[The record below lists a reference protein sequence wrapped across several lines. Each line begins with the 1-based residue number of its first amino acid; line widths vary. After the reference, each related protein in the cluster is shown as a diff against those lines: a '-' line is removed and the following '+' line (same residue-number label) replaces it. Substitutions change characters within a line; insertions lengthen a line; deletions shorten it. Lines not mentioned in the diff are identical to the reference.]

1 MKERFI
7 LHPFYAYHI
16 LPMTPEQLG
25 PYRIGKR
32 LGRGGMGTVYEAVNT
47 TTGETAAVKVLH
59 PALGDEEGFRERFE
73 IEVETLKKLRH
84 PQIVRLYGFGSQGET
99 LYYAMEYV
107 NGTNLEEE
115 LQNGR
120 RFSWREV
127 TQAGIKLARALKL
140 AHDFGIIHRDLKPAN
155 VLLSSDEDIKLTDFG
170 IAKLFGTYRLTNEGG
185 LIGTAEYMSPEQA
198 EGKPVTAQSD
208 LYSLGGVL
216 FAMLTGRPPF
226 RAKSLPEVLQMQ
238 RFAEPPRATQFA
250 PDTPSALADILTRLL
265 SKNPSDR
272 AANAGMLA
280 KEFSAMEHGLIAKSL
295 RDEAEATRSDYRDV
309 LSLSQSETLAGE
321 VLPADSNAAPLDPNQ
336 PTRVADAGGTRSSY
350 SGKVSQASGSDAP
363 TLQARVTAGA
373 PQPSAAP
380 LRLLRENR
388 FLTVE
393 EEEAESAEEAA
404 REQRRRTLLNAAAI
418 VGVLALI
425 AGAVFYAT
433 RPPTADALY
442 QKLAQGRAEGASL
455 LEQESTLTQFAELYP
470 DDPRIAEVRDWQ
482 AELVVTRF
490 EKQLHFRANSLLQ
503 EETTSPL
510 VREFLLA
517 NQLVERDPPTALRR
531 WQAIV
536 QLYGSKPPASL
547 SAEDAKCLELIK
559 QKITHW
565 QPSVVKA
572 QASELALLQERLA
585 EARRLA
591 ATDPPQARAILE
603 GIITL
608 YAERPWA
615 DGITAQARRALEDWR
630 QASTE
635 K

>member
-1 MKERFI
+1 MV
-7 LHPFYAYHI
+7 
-16 LPMTPEQLG
+16 PEQLG
-25 PYRIGKR
+25 PYRIGRR

-47 TTGETAAVKVLH
+47 SNNETAAVKVLH
-59 PALGDEEGFRERFE
+59 PSLGDEEGFRERFE

-84 PQIVRLYGFGSQGET
+84 PQIVRLYGFGAQGET

-120 RFSWREV
+120 RFTWREV

-140 AHDFGIIHRDLKPAN
+140 AHDHGIIHRDLKPAN

-170 IAKLFGTYRLTNEGG
+170 IAKLFGTYRLTSDGG

-250 PDTPSALADILTRLL
+250 PDTPAALADILTRLL
-265 SKNPSDR
+265 SKNPAER

-280 KEFSAMEHGLIAKSL
+280 KELSAMEHGLSAKSL
-295 RDEAEATRSDYRDV
+295 REDATATPQQMLDA

-321 VLPADSNAAPLDPNQ
+321 VLPADSNASPLDPNQ
-336 PTRVADAGGTRSSY
+336 PTRIADAGGTRSSY
-350 SGKVSQASGSDAP
+350 SGKVSAASPASDAP

-380 LRLLRENR
+380 LRVLRENR

-393 EEEAESAEEAA
+393 EDEAEAAKRQAAEE
-404 REQRRRTLLNAAAI
+404 RRRKLFQSLAILTILAALVAVTLYTL
-418 VGVLALI
+418 
-425 AGAVFYAT
+425 
-433 RPPTADALY
+433 RPPSADALY
-442 QKLAQGRAEGASL
+442 QKLAQGRAEGATL
-455 LEQESTLTQFAELYP
+455 LEQEATLTQFVELYP
-470 DDPRIAEVRDWQ
+470 HDARIDEVQAWQ
-482 AELVVTRF
+482 EELALTRL
-490 EKQLHFRANSLLQ
+490 ERQLHVRANTILH
-503 EETTSPL
+503 EESTPPL
-510 VREFLLA
+510 VREYLLA
-517 NQLVERDPPTALRR
+517 NQVVEHDPPTALRR

-536 QLYGSKPPASL
+536 QLYGMKSNTPL
-547 SAEDAKCLELIK
+547 TAEEEQCLELTK
-559 QKITHW
+559 QKIARW
-565 QPSVVKA
+565 QPIVAKTQSA
-572 QASELALLQERLA
+572 ELAQLKERLDQA
-585 EARRLA
+585 KKLA
-591 ATDPPQARAILE
+591 ATDQPQARAILE

-608 YAERPWA
+608 YSDRPWA
-615 DGITAQARRALEDWR
+615 EPITSQARRALEDVQQVR
-630 QASTE
+630 SE

>member
-1 MKERFI
+1 
-7 LHPFYAYHI
+7 
-16 LPMTPEQLG
+16 
-25 PYRIGKR
+25 
-32 LGRGGMGTVYEAVNT
+32 MGTVYEAVNT
-47 TTGETAAVKVLH
+47 TTNETAAIKVLH
-59 PALGDEEGFRERFE
+59 PSLGDEEGFRERFE

-84 PQIVRLYGFGSQGET
+84 PQIVRLYGFGAQGET

-120 RFSWREV
+120 RFTWREV

-140 AHDFGIIHRDLKPAN
+140 AHDHGIVHRDLKPAN
-155 VLLSSDEDIKLTDFG
+155 ILLSSDEDIKLTDFG
-170 IAKLFGTYRLTNEGG
+170 IAKLFGTYRLTSDGG

-250 PDTPSALADILTRLL
+250 PDTPAALADILTRLL
-265 SKNPSDR
+265 SKNPAER

-280 KEFSAMEHGLIAKSL
+280 KELSAMEHGLSAKSL
-295 RDEAEATRSDYRDV
+295 RDEATATPKQLLDA

-321 VLPADSNAAPLDPNQ
+321 VLPADSNAGPLDPNQ
-336 PTRVADAGGTRSSY
+336 PTRVADAGGTRSSF
-350 SGKVSQASGSDAP
+350 SGKVSAAAPASDAP

-393 EEEAESAEEAA
+393 EDEAEAAKRAAGEE
-404 REQRRRTLLNAAAI
+404 RLRKIYQSLAI
-418 VGVLALI
+418 VGILVALALV
-425 AGAVFYAT
+425 AVYT
-433 RPPTADALY
+433 LRPPSADALY
-442 QKLAQGRAEGASL
+442 NKLAQGRAEGATL
-455 LEQESTLTQFAELYP
+455 LEQESTLAKFVELYP
-470 DDPRIAEVRDWQ
+470 ADARMPEVRAWQ
-482 AELVVTRF
+482 EELALARL
-490 EKQLHFRANSLLQ
+490 ERKLHVRANSILHD
-503 EETTSPL
+503 ESTSPL
-510 VREFLLA
+510 VREYLLA
-517 NQLVERDPPTALRR
+517 NQVVEHDPPTALRR

-536 QLYGSKPPASL
+536 QLYDTKTTTPL
-547 SAEDAKCLELIK
+547 TAEEQQCLDLTK
-559 QKITHW
+559 QKIARW
-565 QPSVVKA
+565 QATVEKA
-572 QASELALLQERLA
+572 QTAELAQLQERLA
-585 EARRLA
+585 LAKKLA
-591 ATDPPQARAILE
+591 ATDQPQARAILE
-603 GIITL
+603 GILTL
-608 YAERPWA
+608 YADRAWA
-615 DGITAQARRALEDWR
+615 ESITT
-630 QASTE
+630 QASQALADVPQVRAE

>member
-1 MKERFI
+1 
-7 LHPFYAYHI
+7 
-16 LPMTPEQLG
+16 MTPEQLG

-32 LGRGGMGTVYEAVNT
+32 LGRGGMGTVYEAVNST
-47 TTGETAAVKVLH
+47 NSETAAVKVLH
-59 PALGDEEGFRERFE
+59 PSLGDEEGFRERFE

-84 PQIVRLYGFGSQGET
+84 PQIVRLYGFGAQGET

-120 RFSWREV
+120 RFTWREV

-140 AHDFGIIHRDLKPAN
+140 AHDHGIIHRDLKPAN
-155 VLLSSDEDIKLTDFG
+155 VLLSSDDDIKLTDFG
-170 IAKLFGTYRLTNEGG
+170 IAKLFGTYRLTSDGG

-198 EGKPVTAQSD
+198 EGKSVTAQSD

-250 PDTPSALADILTRLL
+250 PDTPAALADILTRLL
-265 SKNPSDR
+265 SKTPGDR

-280 KEFSAMEHGLIAKSL
+280 KELSAMEHGLSAKSQ
-295 RDEAEATRSDYRDV
+295 RDDAATRSDFSDI

-321 VLPADSNAAPLDPNQ
+321 VLPEDSHAGPLDPNQ
-336 PTRVADAGGTRSSY
+336 PTRVADGSGTRSSY
-350 SGKVSQASGSDAP
+350 SGKVSQAAAKSDAP

-373 PQPSAAP
+373 PQPSATP

-393 EEEAESAEEAA
+393 EEEAEAAEEAA
-404 REQRRRTLLNAAAI
+404 REQRRRTLLQAVSI
-418 VGVLALI
+418 IGILALLT
-425 AGAVFYAT
+425 GAVFYAT

-442 QKLAQGRAEGASL
+442 SKLAHGRTEGASL
-455 LEQESTLTQFAELYP
+455 LEQETTITQFVERYPNDPRLTEVQAWRAEL
-470 DDPRIAEVRDWQ
+470 A
-482 AELVVTRF
+482 VTRF
-490 EKQLHFRANSLLQ
+490 EKQLHVRANSLLH
-503 EETTSPL
+503 EESTSPL
-510 VREFLLA
+510 VREYLLA
-517 NQLVERDPPTALRR
+517 NQIVEHDPPTALKR

-536 QLYGSKPPASL
+536 QLYGSTSPDTL
-547 SAEDAKCLELIK
+547 SAEDAKCLELTK
-559 QKITHW
+559 QKIAHW
-565 QPSVVKA
+565 QPAVVKS
-572 QASELALLQERLA
+572 QAEELKLIQARMNEALK
-585 EARRLA
+585 LA
-591 ATDPPQARAILE
+591 ATDQAQARAILE
-603 GIITL
+603 GILTL
-608 YAERPWA
+608 YGDRTWAES
-615 DGITAQARRALEDWR
+615 ITAQARQTLDNWQ
-630 QASTE
+630 QATAE

>member
-1 MKERFI
+1 
-7 LHPFYAYHI
+7 
-16 LPMTPEQLG
+16 MTPEQLG

-47 TTGETAAVKVLH
+47 ASGETAAVKVLH

-84 PQIVRLYGFGSQGET
+84 PQIVRLYGFGAQGET

-120 RFSWREV
+120 RFTWREV

-140 AHDFGIIHRDLKPAN
+140 AHDHGIVHRDLKPAN
-155 VLLSSDEDIKLTDFG
+155 VLLSLDEDIKLTDFG
-170 IAKLFGTYRLTNEGG
+170 IAKLFGTYRLTSDGG

-250 PDTPSALADILTRLL
+250 PDTPAALADILTRLL
-265 SKNPSDR
+265 SKKAEDR

-280 KEFSAMEHGLIAKSL
+280 KELSAMEHGLSAKSL
-295 RDEAEATRSDYRDV
+295 REEATATPAEMLDA

-321 VLPADSNAAPLDPNQ
+321 VLPADSQAGSLDPNQ
-336 PTRVADAGGTRSSY
+336 PTRVADGGGTRSSY
-350 SGKVSQASGSDAP
+350 SGKVSAAAPASDAP

-373 PQPSAAP
+373 PQPTAAP

-393 EEEAESAEEAA
+393 EDEAESAQHEARA
-404 REQRRRTLLNAAAI
+404 ERRRKILQTAAI
-418 VGVLALI
+418 LGILALL
-425 AGAVFYAT
+425 AGAAIFT
-433 RPPTADALY
+433 LRPPTADALY
-442 QKLAQGRAEGASL
+442 TKLAAGRAEGATL
-455 LEQESTLTQFAELYP
+455 LEQESTLAQFVERYP
-470 DDPRIAEVRDWQ
+470 EDPRMPEVRAWQ
-482 AELVVTRF
+482 EELALARL
-490 EKQLHFRANSLLQ
+490 ERQLHVRAKSLLH
-503 EETTSPL
+503 EEATSPL
-510 VREFLLA
+510 VREYLLA
-517 NQLVERDPPTALRR
+517 NQLVEHDPPTALRR

-536 QLYGSKPPASL
+536 QLY
-547 SAEDAKCLELIK
+547 SAKAKTPLTAEEEKCLELTK
-559 QKITHW
+559 QKIEHW
-565 QPSVVKA
+565 QPSVEKA
-572 QASELALLQERLA
+572 QAAELARLEERLA
-585 EARRLA
+585 AARQLA
-591 ATDPPQARAILE
+591 TTDQAQARAILE
-603 GIITL
+603 GIVTL
-608 YAERPWA
+608 YGDRPWA
-615 DGITAQARRALEDWR
+615 ESITAQARRALADWPQVR
-630 QASTE
+630 AE

>member
-1 MKERFI
+1 
-7 LHPFYAYHI
+7 
-16 LPMTPEQLG
+16 MTPEQLG

-47 TTGETAAVKVLH
+47 NSGETAAVKVLH

-84 PQIVRLYGFGSQGET
+84 PQIVRLYGFGSQGDT

-120 RFSWREV
+120 RFTWREV

-140 AHDFGIIHRDLKPAN
+140 AHDHGIIHRDLKPAN
-155 VLLSSDEDIKLTDFG
+155 VLLSVDEDIKLTDFG
-170 IAKLFGTYRLTNEGG
+170 IAKLFGTYRLTSEGG

-250 PDTPSALADILTRLL
+250 PDTPAALADILTRLL
-265 SKNPSDR
+265 SKTPGDR

-280 KEFSAMEHGLIAKSL
+280 KELSAMEHGLSAKSL
-295 RDEAEATRSDYRDV
+295 RDEAEATRSDFPDV
-309 LSLSQSETLAGE
+309 LSMSQSETLAGE

-350 SGKVSQASGSDAP
+350 SGKVSQAAPSSDAP
-363 TLQARVTAGA
+363 TMQARITAGA

-393 EEEAESAEEAA
+393 EEEAELAELEA
-404 REQRRRTLLNAAAI
+404 REQRRRSLLQAAAI
-418 VGVLALI
+418 IGILAVL

-442 QKLAQGRAEGASL
+442 DKLAQGRAEGASL
-455 LEQESTLTQFAELYP
+455 LEQESTLTQFMERYP

-482 AELVVTRF
+482 AELAVTRF
-490 EKQLHFRANSLLQ
+490 EKQLHVRANSLLH

-517 NQLVERDPPTALRR
+517 NQLVERDPPMALRR

-536 QLYGSKPPASL
+536 QLYGSKPPAAL
-547 SAEDAKCLELIK
+547 TAEDAKCLELTK
-559 QKITHW
+559 QKIAHW

-572 QASELALLQERLA
+572 QAAELALLQDRLA

-591 ATDPPQARAILE
+591 ATDQPQARAILE

-608 YAERPWA
+608 YADRPWA
-615 DGITAQARRALEDWR
+615 DAITAQAKRALEDWR

>member
-1 MKERFI
+1 MS
-7 LHPFYAYHI
+7 
-16 LPMTPEQLG
+16 PEQLG

-47 TTGETAAVKVLH
+47 ASGETAAVKVLH

-120 RFSWREV
+120 RFTWREV

-155 VLLSSDEDIKLTDFG
+155 VLLSADEDIKLTDFG
-170 IAKLFGTYRLTNEGG
+170 IAKLFGTYRLTSEGG

-198 EGKPVTAQSD
+198 EGKSVTAQSD

-265 SKNPSDR
+265 SKNPGER

-280 KEFSAMEHGLIAKSL
+280 KELSAMEHGLSAKSL
-295 RDEAEATRSDYRDV
+295 RDEAAATRSDFSDI

-336 PTRVADAGGTRSSY
+336 PTRVADIGGTRSSY
-350 SGKVSQASGSDAP
+350 SGKVSQAAPSSDAP

-373 PQPSAAP
+373 PQPAAAP

-393 EEEAESAEEAA
+393 EEEAETAEHAA
-404 REQRRRTLLNAAAI
+404 REQRRHTLLQAAVISGILLLI
-418 VGVLALI
+418 VA
-425 AGAVFYAT
+425 AVFYAT
-433 RPPTADALY
+433 RPPTADSLY
-442 QKLAQGRAEGASL
+442 NKMAEGRAEGASL
-455 LEQESTLTQFAELYP
+455 LEQESTLTQFVERYP
-470 DDPRIAEVRDWQ
+470 DDPRIVEVRAWQ
-482 AELVVTRF
+482 QELAVTRF
-490 EKQLHFRANSLLQ
+490 EKQLHVRANSLLH
-503 EETTSPL
+503 EETTSSL
-510 VREFLLA
+510 VREYLLA

-536 QLYGSKPPASL
+536 QLYGATPQAEL
-547 SAEDAKCLELIK
+547 SAEDAKCLELTK
-559 QKITHW
+559 QKISHW
-565 QPSVVKA
+565 QPTVAKA
-572 QASELALLQERLA
+572 QAVELRYLQERLSA
-585 EARRLA
+585 ARRLA
-591 ATDPPQARAILE
+591 ASDQPQARAILE
-603 GIITL
+603 GIVTL
-608 YAERPWA
+608 YADRPWA
-615 DGITAQARRALEDWR
+615 DEITAQARRALGDWK
-630 QASTE
+630 QTSAE

>member
-1 MKERFI
+1 M
-7 LHPFYAYHI
+7 A
-16 LPMTPEQLG
+16 PEQLG
-25 PYRIGKR
+25 PYRIGRR

-47 TTGETAAVKVLH
+47 TNNETAAVKVLH

-84 PQIVRLYGFGSQGET
+84 PQIVRLYGFGAQGET

-120 RFSWREV
+120 RFTWREV

-140 AHDFGIIHRDLKPAN
+140 AHDHGIIHRDLKPAN

-170 IAKLFGTYRLTNEGG
+170 IAKLFGTYRLTSEGG

-198 EGKPVTAQSD
+198 EGKQVTAQSD

-238 RFAEPPRATQFA
+238 RFAEPPRATQFS
-250 PDTPSALADILTRLL
+250 PDTPAALADILTRLL
-265 SKNPSDR
+265 SKNPTER

-280 KEFSAMEHGLIAKSL
+280 KELSAMEHGLSAKSL
-295 RDEAEATRSDYRDV
+295 RDEATATPGQMLDA

-321 VLPADSNAAPLDPNQ
+321 VLPADSNAGPLDPNQ
-336 PTRVADAGGTRSSY
+336 PTRVADGGGTRSSY
-350 SGKVSQASGSDAP
+350 SGKVSAASPASDVP

-373 PQPSAAP
+373 PQPTAAP

-393 EEEAESAEEAA
+393 EDEAEAAKHTATAE
-404 REQRRRTLLNAAAI
+404 RRGKYLQTVAI
-418 VGVLALI
+418 LGILALLVT
-425 AGAVFYAT
+425 AVIYT
-433 RPPTADALY
+433 LRPPTADALY
-442 QKLAQGRAEGASL
+442 TKLAEGRAEGATL
-455 LEQESTLTQFAELYP
+455 LEQETTLKQFVELYP
-470 DDPRIAEVRDWQ
+470 DDPRMPEVKTWQ
-482 AELVVTRF
+482 EALALTRL
-490 EKQLHFRANSLLQ
+490 ERQLHVRANSLLH
-503 EETTSPL
+503 EESTSPL
-510 VREFLLA
+510 LREYLLA
-517 NQLVERDPPTALRR
+517 NQLVEHDPPTALRR

-536 QLYGSKPPASL
+536 QLYGAKATTPL
-547 SAEDAKCLELIK
+547 TAEENKCLELTK
-559 QKITHW
+559 QKIARW
-565 QPSVVKA
+565 QPTVEKA
-572 QASELALLQERLA
+572 QAAELAQLAERLA
-585 EARRLA
+585 AAKQLA
-591 ATDPPQARAILE
+591 TTDQVQARAILE

-608 YAERPWA
+608 YADRPWA
-615 DGITAQARRALEDWR
+615 ESITAQARRALADWPQVR
-630 QASTE
+630 AEQ
-635 K
+635 